1 MTRVRLPVYH
11 HRHLRPLTEREHE
24 IYDMLLGGCANK
36 EIAAELRLSIHTV
49 RFHVANVLSKF
60 RVASRYQLLAQVLE
74 STRYSA
80 LH

>member
-49 RFHVANVLSKF
+49 RFHAANILRKF
-60 RVASRYQLLAQVLE
+60 RVASRYELLAQL
-74 STRYSA
+74 
-80 LH
+80 LHASRR